1 MSTIIRNA
9 AKGQRLAMQTLY
21 ETNKSKV
28 YYVAKCLLLDN
39 KQACTATAAAFKE
52 AWHYLK
58 SSNVS
63 TEDEFTQY
71 VLMKAIGYC
80 KGKAYQ
86 KNPKAFRI
94 PFNKSFLLPV
104 NLDVK
109 DDYANELAFLL
120 GNLPVM
126 HRYIFVLHTV
136 CGFDELQIGRVMKC
150 ASEIV
155 TTAIEAEEANFGRL
169 QQLSSKNYILSYE
182 EITADIS
189 AGVNDLPSLTAVDE
203 QVAATINAIVTPVE
217 EKAKKAKHTACVIS
231 VMICACL
238 LIAALIIFLP
248 GNSDTNDTSGL
259 ETEDTS
265 YYDDEIYD
273 DEIYDDEIYDD
284 EIYTDDT
291 TVTEDTTDTGE
302 TTAADAADT
311 VEDGS
316 ASEDTAG
323 TEGETTAAS
332 DNSSETD

>member
-39 KQACTATAAAFKE
+39 KQACAATAAAFKE
-52 AWHYLK
+52 AWHYLR
-58 SSNVS
+58 SSDVS

-71 VLMKAIGYC
+71 VLMKVIGFC

-86 KNPKAFRI
+86 KNPKAFRV
-94 PFNKSFLLPV
+94 PFNKNFLLPI
-104 NLDVK
+104 NLVVK

-136 CGFDELQIGRVMKC
+136 CGFDELQIGRIMKC
-150 ASEIV
+150 ASEII
-155 TTAIEAEEANFGRL
+155 TTALEAEEANFGRL
-169 QQLSSKNYILSYE
+169 QQLSTKNYILSYE
-182 EITADIS
+182 EITADTS
-189 AGVNDLPSLTAVDE
+189 AGVNELPPLTVIDE
-203 QVAATINAIVTPVE
+203 QVAITINAIATPVE
-217 EKAKKAKHTACVIS
+217 EKAKKTKYTVSIIS
-231 VMICACL
+231 VLICACIMIAT
-238 LIAALIIFLP
+238 LIVFLP
-248 GNSDTNDTSGL
+248 GNSDTTDTSGL

-273 DEIYDDEIYDD
+273 DEIYDDEIL
-284 EIYTDDT
+284 TDDT

-302 TTAADAADT
+302 TTATDATDT
-311 VEDGS
+311 VADDS
-316 ASEDTAG
+316 ISEDTAA
-323 TEGETTAAS
+323 TDGETTAAS
-332 DNSSETD
+332 DGSGETE